1 MARRESWIRV
11 NLVTWMLLR
20 ATKVKALLSM
30 YTDGVNIS
38 ADHPIVIPDPEDERA
53 PKKPRKPITST
64 KIWVGNSCGI
74 FEIFTD
80 SNFEALKLSDYT
92 FFSRVAEISGYE

>member
-1 MARRESWIRV
+1 M
-11 NLVTWMLLR
+11 
-20 ATKVKALLSM
+20 KALLSM